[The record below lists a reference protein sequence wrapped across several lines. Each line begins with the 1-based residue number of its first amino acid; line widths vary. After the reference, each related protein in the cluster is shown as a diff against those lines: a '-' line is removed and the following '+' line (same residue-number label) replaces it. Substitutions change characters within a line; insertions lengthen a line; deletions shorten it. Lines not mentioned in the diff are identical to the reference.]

1 VGRVTKFDFFKQ
13 MGTVNVLPL
22 SAAQQRLHPAHGH
35 RRIDSKGMRK
45 SWALRPANLARQ
57 FDMNNADTDVTL
69 VALLDR
75 MAADDQA
82 ALKALY
88 ELTSARLYG
97 VALRVLGKAEWAEDV
112 LQESF
117 LYIWRS
123 APFYRSTRSPP
134 MAWMCLIVKSRA
146 IDFQRHLTVEK
157 QHLMSE
163 MTEELEQHLAA
174 DTPTALDLRH
184 ASQAAVALHRC
195 LSALD
200 RPQREV
206 VSLAYLKE
214 LSHGE
219 LAERLKLPLGTV
231 KSWIRRSLD
240 ELRRCMARFA

>member
-1 VGRVTKFDFFKQ
+1 
-13 MGTVNVLPL
+13 
-22 SAAQQRLHPAHGH
+22 
-35 RRIDSKGMRK
+35 
-45 SWALRPANLARQ
+45 
-57 FDMNNADTDVTL
+57 MNNADTDATL

-75 MAADDQA
+75 MAAADES

-88 ELTSARLYG
+88 ALTSAKLYG

-123 APFYRSTRSPP
+123 ASFYRSTRSPP
-134 MAWMCLIVKSRA
+134 MAWMSLVVKSRA

-157 QHLMSE
+157 QHLMHE
-163 MTEELEQHLAA
+163 MTADVEQQLTA
-174 DTPTALDLRH
+174 DVPSALDLRH
-184 ASQAAVALHRC
+184 ASQAAIALHSC

-200 RPQREV
+200 HQQREV

>member
-1 VGRVTKFDFFKQ
+1 MQ
-13 MGTVNVLPL
+13 
-22 SAAQQRLHPAHGH
+22 HPDNDA
-35 RRIDSKGMRK
+35 
-45 SWALRPANLARQ
+45 
-57 FDMNNADTDVTL
+57 VL
-69 VALLDR
+69 VALIDQ
-75 MAADDQA
+75 MAAA
-82 ALKALY
+82 NEGALKDLY
-88 ELTSARLYG
+88 GLTSAKLYG

-123 APFYRSTRSPP
+123 APFYRASRSPP
-134 MAWMCLIVKSRA
+134 MAWMSLIVKSRA

-157 QHLMSE
+157 QHLMNE
-163 MTEELEQHLAA
+163 MTEDLEQHLAA

-184 ASQAAVALHRC
+184 ASQAAIALHAC
-195 LSALD
+195 LSALE

-219 LAERLKLPLGTV
+219 LADRLKLPLGTV

-240 ELRRCMARFA
+240 QLRRCMAHYA